1 MCPFTRH
8 TNTKLA
14 IKVVFKRKSPNVNCW
29 KHIRGNLAIT
39 SVKTKKIKKIQ
50 ISLVKNDLIKL
61 TKIFWPSSK
70 IFSRFNFSLSLNDRN
85 LNFPISEAPAHACYV
100 ISADQ
105 NKKEIFVTL
114 RCVFWINF
122 ILISLASNYY
132 SCNFHSLRN
141 LFSTFFFREML
152 RSQKLT
158 RAKIEILCSE
168 WKFFNKKKIIA
179 LKKEKSNNT
188 RSDCIIMWQAG
199 ICKHVRD
206 FSLLSKDSTS

>member
-1 MCPFTRH
+1 LLSRPSSSHYNVHNLIKTNNFPRKINLNGLMCPFTRH

-105 NKKEIFVTL
+105 NKKKIFF
-114 RCVFWINF
+114 RYASMC
-122 ILISLASNYY
+122 ILNK
-132 SCNFHSLRN
+132 FHSHLSR
-141 LFSTFFFREML
+141 L
-152 RSQKLT
+152 KL
-158 RAKIEILCSE
+158 LV
-168 WKFFNKKKIIA
+168 
-179 LKKEKSNNT
+179 L
-188 RSDCIIMWQAG
+188 
-199 ICKHVRD
+199 
-206 FSLLSKDSTS
+206 